1 MTRVKICGMM
11 DSSDIDCA
19 VSAGANALGF
29 VVEIEHSRHCLSRDE
44 AKAMIKKVPVFV
56 QTVAVIAPADIGE
69 AMRLAK
75 ETKADLL
82 QIHGTLGRG
91 EIRALK
97 NLVPQKIIAA
107 TSAGSENVHGL
118 QEEADAVL
126 LDTLKDGILG
136 GSGAIHDWN
145 LSAALARSL
154 KVPVILAGGL
164 NAANVGEAIRKVRPY
179 AVDVSS
185 GVETDGRKDPALVQ
199 AFVEQVRA
207 CP

>member
-29 VVEIEHSRHCLSRDE
+29 VVEIEHSRHSLSRDE

-69 AMRLAK
+69 AMRLAR
-75 ETKADLL
+75 ETKANLL

-154 KVPVILAGGL
+154 NVPVILAGGL

-185 GVETDGRKDPALVQ
+185 GVETDGRKDPALVR
-199 AFVEQVRA
+199 AFVEQVSA

>member
-1 MTRVKICGMM
+1 MM
-11 DSSDIDCA
+11 GSSDIDCA
-19 VSAGANALGF
+19 VFAGANALGF
-29 VVEIEHSRHCLSRDE
+29 VVEIEHSRHCLSREE
-44 AKAMIKKVPVFV
+44 AKAMIKRVPVFV

-107 TSAGSENVHGL
+107 TSAGAGSENVHGL

-154 KVPVILAGGL
+154 NVPVILAGGL

-199 AFVEQVRA
+199 AFVDQVRA